1 MPMQRWL
8 SARLL
13 RRRVVVPVVVVAV
26 LAFAL
31 AVTPSTFIFA
41 PQTAHPAPASV
52 TPPPRPG
59 GWGPYEVKGI
69 VAQNTVTHNT
79 APNWTIRATLIG
91 WFYLDAQN
99 NSHFCSKVH
108 TVEQWDCY
116 ANTHPCTGYS
126 LKGQLERWDGVH
138 WVPVNSVPIAS
149 HEGHGIFGNPP
160 S

>member
-1 MPMQRWL
+1 
-8 SARLL
+8 
-13 RRRVVVPVVVVAV
+13 
-26 LAFAL
+26 
-31 AVTPSTFIFA
+31 
-41 PQTAHPAPASV
+41 
-52 TPPPRPG
+52 
-59 GWGPYEVKGI
+59 
-69 VAQNTVTHNT
+69 
-79 APNWTIRATLIG
+79 

-138 WVPVNSVPIAS
+138 WVTVNSVTIAS

-160 S
+160 SAYVITPDTPTANGVTLRACATDPAALVVCGVPNATTGQGLLTY